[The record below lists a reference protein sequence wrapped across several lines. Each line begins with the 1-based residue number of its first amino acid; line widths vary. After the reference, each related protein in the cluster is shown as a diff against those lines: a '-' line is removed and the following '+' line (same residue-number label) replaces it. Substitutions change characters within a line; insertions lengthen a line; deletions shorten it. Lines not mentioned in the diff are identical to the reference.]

1 MKSFFIKG
9 LSIAFLVKGLGLL
22 RDILTFY
29 YIGFSSQFDS
39 YILFLTIPALISS
52 LVVPFVNL
60 WVVPVCKDCNSEV
73 KLGFL
78 YFFIIIS
85 FFLSFLS
92 ISLSFLMLL
101 REEEFSVF
109 YIILI
114 ITSAVVLIFSILA
127 EYSSSILISE
137 GRIEKIYYS
146 NLLIN
151 LPVVLYLSIFN
162 VEVQTLAIISSTC
175 FMLRFMYL
183 NFYCFKYKSYDYKFI
198 FRYLKFPIAEFKK
211 LNFESFK
218 KMSIGPSFQ
227 LSIYLGRFFCSFL
240 PEGSLSLYYYGF
252 KLFDAFKGTLLFVII
267 TKYYSQIQ
275 NLELKESIQVLRK
288 YLLTLTCIVI
298 AYSVFL
304 AVLWLIVFEYG
315 QSNFDELSQILYLS
329 FFTIL
334 IMFQYPTL
342 VLYQRLVVSFE
353 GLFSPFKY
361 VILMIIFQLLCLT
374 FVTLFSLLSVEVIL
388 VILSFGMIIP
398 CYKIIF
404 HLKRFS

>member
-92 ISLSFLMLL
+92 ILLSFLMLL

-137 GRIEKIYYS
+137 GRIERIYYS

-151 LPVVLYLSIFN
+151 LPVVLYLSIFVTFLFQFN
-162 VEVQTLAIISSTC
+162 QTHHL
-175 FMLRFMYL
+175 
-183 NFYCFKYKSYDYKFI
+183 
-198 FRYLKFPIAEFKK
+198 PI
-211 LNFESFK
+211 
-218 KMSIGPSFQ
+218 
-227 LSIYLGRFFCSFL
+227 
-240 PEGSLSLYYYGF
+240 
-252 KLFDAFKGTLLFVII
+252 
-267 TKYYSQIQ
+267 
-275 NLELKESIQVLRK
+275 
-288 YLLTLTCIVI
+288 
-298 AYSVFL
+298 
-304 AVLWLIVFEYG
+304 
-315 QSNFDELSQILYLS
+315 
-329 FFTIL
+329 
-334 IMFQYPTL
+334 
-342 VLYQRLVVSFE
+342 
-353 GLFSPFKY
+353 
-361 VILMIIFQLLCLT
+361 
-374 FVTLFSLLSVEVIL
+374 
-388 VILSFGMIIP
+388 
-398 CYKIIF
+398 
-404 HLKRFS
+404 